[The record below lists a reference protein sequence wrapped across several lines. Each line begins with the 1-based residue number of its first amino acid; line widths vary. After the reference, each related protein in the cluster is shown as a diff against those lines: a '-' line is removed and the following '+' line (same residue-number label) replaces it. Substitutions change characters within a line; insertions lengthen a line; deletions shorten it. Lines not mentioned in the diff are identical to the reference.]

1 MSSEPLLKKSRFES
15 NPYLAH
21 LNEPENLQQQQQ
33 QQQLIPGATTVQQ
46 AEDAENGN
54 FNPYNGRPFSQKYK
68 DILAKRK
75 SLPVHK
81 QRQDFLDIMHSSN
94 TMVLVGETGSGK
106 TTQ

>member
-1 MSSEPLLKKSRFES
+1 MSQPELQHASKKARIEK

-21 LNEPENLQQQQQ
+21 LNNNEDSSSVK
-33 QQQLIPGATTVQQ
+33 LIPGATTVQQ
-46 AEDAENGN
+46 AEDAENGD

-81 QRQDFLDIMHSSN
+81 QRQDFLDIIHSSN